1 VIDLKRIENR
11 LVELLS
17 IASPCGLTD
26 DVIHYLGGQLEEIG
40 IPFDVTRRGTIRAA
54 ISGNTSDSPG
64 GAARAIC
71 NHVDSI
77 GAMVR
82 FVKPDGRLLVA
93 PIGYW
98 SSRFAEGARVSLFT
112 VENVYRGTL
121 LPMANWG
128 VSRDHGVD
136 QVPIDWDHIELR
148 LDEPV
153 FSAKD
158 VGDLGVEVGDFVA
171 LDSRPEVFENGY
183 IVGRNLDNKA
193 GAAAVLEAIQHVVT
207 EGLDRPRDVYLL
219 FTVTETIGAGSGS
232 AILPDI
238 SELVTVDFASIP
250 PEEKSPFKRVTIATG
265 DAAGPYDYHLTAH
278 LGRLAESARIPF
290 QRKVLEASHND
301 AASALAAGHDV
312 RTAVITYAGDA
323 SHSVER
329 THVESLANVA
339 RLLVEYVTSPPAFKR
354 DPSLTTVADF
364 PQQIDVDKIPEPQEP
379 PHAADVIRKHRR

>member
-1 VIDLKRIENR
+1 M
-11 LVELLS
+11 
-17 IASPCGLTD
+17 
-26 DVIHYLGGQLEEIG
+26 
-40 IPFDVTRRGTIRAA
+40 RA
-54 ISGNTSDSPG
+54 
-64 GAARAIC
+64 
-71 NHVDSI
+71 
-77 GAMVR
+77 
-82 FVKPDGRLLVA
+82 
-93 PIGYW
+93 
-98 SSRFAEGARVSLFT
+98 
-112 VENVYRGTL
+112 
-121 LPMANWG
+121 
-128 VSRDHGVD
+128 D

-153 FSAKD
+153 FSAAD

-171 LDSRPEVFENGY
+171 LDSRPEVFSNGY

-207 EGLDRPRDVYLL
+207 ERMDRPRDVYLL

-238 SELVTVDFASIP
+238 SELVTVDFTSIP
-250 PEEKSPFKRVTIATG
+250 SEEKSPFKRVTIATG

-290 QRKVLEASHND
+290 QKKVLEASHND

-329 THVESLANVA
+329 THVESLAISSQWFARIKRNVYFDS
-339 RLLVEYVTSPPAFKR
+339 RFQSTC
-354 DPSLTTVADF
+354 
-364 PQQIDVDKIPEPQEP
+364 
-379 PHAADVIRKHRR
+379 

>member
-1 VIDLKRIENR
+1 ML
-11 LVELLS
+11 
-17 IASPCGLTD
+17 
-26 DVIHYLGGQLEEIG
+26 
-40 IPFDVTRRGTIRAA
+40 
-54 ISGNTSDSPG
+54 
-64 GAARAIC
+64 
-71 NHVDSI
+71 
-77 GAMVR
+77 
-82 FVKPDGRLLVA
+82 
-93 PIGYW
+93 
-98 SSRFAEGARVSLFT
+98 
-112 VENVYRGTL
+112 
-121 LPMANWG
+121 NWG

-153 FSAKD
+153 FSAAD

-171 LDSRPEVFENGY
+171 LDSRPEVFSNGY

-207 EGLDRPRDVYLL
+207 ERMDRPRDVYLL

-250 PEEKSPFKRVTIATG
+250 SEEKSPFKRVTIATG

-290 QRKVLEASHND
+290 QKKVLEASHND

-354 DPSLTTVADF
+354 DPSLTTVEDF
-364 PQQIDVDKIPEPQEP
+364 PQQIDADAIPEPQEA
-379 PHAADVIRKHRR
+379 PHAADVLRKHRR